1 MALVIQSLY
10 GSPLEELVWLELQ
23 KEFLLWNLDILKQLR
38 FRLGLALTSE
48 LPYLKETSDLPLE
61 TSHEVV
67 LSSLLKRM
75 SNLQTSQSSKES
87 ILSPFHVQG
96 ILLINAFSAL
106 IPGLVKTVVK
116 GGGSSSR
123 SCQSLVVGSINRLST
138 LGSIACPESEE
149 FMDSYC

>member
-1 MALVIQSLY
+1 M
-10 GSPLEELVWLELQ
+10 LQ

-38 FRLGLALTSE
+38 FFLGIALTSE
-48 LPYLKETSDLPLE
+48 LPYLKKTLDLPLE

-106 IPGLVKTVVK
+106 IPGFPFCLDSMPSSCL
-116 GGGSSSR
+116 GEDCGSGIGF
-123 SCQSLVVGSINRLST
+123 L
-138 LGSIACPESEE
+138 LG
-149 FMDSYC
+149 